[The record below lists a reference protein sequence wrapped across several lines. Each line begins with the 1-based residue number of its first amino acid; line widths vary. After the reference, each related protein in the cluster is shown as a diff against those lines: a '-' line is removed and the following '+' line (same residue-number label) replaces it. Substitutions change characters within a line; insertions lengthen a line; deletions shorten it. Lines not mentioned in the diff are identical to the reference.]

1 MKIFNQEWQFNV
13 GEVVYKKESTLGP
26 RLQQDLQ
33 LVYLFSGDLRV
44 SINEQTVQMKPGEV
58 MLLLPGSI
66 ERFAFATRGETHHGW
81 CSAKHADF
89 DPQGLRSRFPQ
100 LERMVFTDTMQVT
113 AQRALVL
120 KHASSSTQSAYRD
133 ALIQTLFCEYLSRST
148 VLNPDSP
155 RGVHPAVER
164 AYAYMTSHMAE
175 PMTLSELASN
185 AGLTAAHLTRL
196 FRQASQMTPMRY
208 LWRLRLRRAAEFL
221 QETGLT
227 VAEVSARCGFSNPQ
241 HFAKRFKATY
251 RMTPGQYRVKGW
263 DESREG

>member
-148 VLNPDSP
+148 VLSPDSP

-164 AYAYMTSHMAE
+164 AYAYMTSHTAE